1 MPPAK
6 PTVGLLVLASPL
18 LILLALV
25 SMALRSPS
33 ARPQALPALLIGVA
47 LLGFSWLRRRQ
58 RRSMLLRALRQGLPG
73 VGR

>member
-1 MPPAK
+1 
-6 PTVGLLVLASPL
+6 
-18 LILLALV
+18 
-25 SMALRSPS
+25 
-33 ARPQALPALLIGVA
+33 LIGLS